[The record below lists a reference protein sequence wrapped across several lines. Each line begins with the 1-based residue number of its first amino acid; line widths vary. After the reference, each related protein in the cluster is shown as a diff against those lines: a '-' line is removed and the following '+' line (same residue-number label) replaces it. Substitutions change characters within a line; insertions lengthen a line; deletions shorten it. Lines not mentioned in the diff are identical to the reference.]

1 MFLLLSLFAC
11 GEKQSDTAE
20 VSNFNFVDELA
31 LHLTGTFDSSQQ
43 ALENPTYYSVSLK
56 TCMIEMTALGSK
68 VLYVEQAL
76 SDSLNQPYRQRLYQ
90 LTEGETSDVS
100 SHIYELSNPAK
111 FIGFCDSEQ
120 TVDVSLDEIS
130 KKEGCSV
137 NLDWNGEGFE
147 GATEIGTC
155 LSTMNGATYATSEV
169 QTTSDMIS
177 SWDRGWDSNDQQVW
191 GAVDGAYIFIR
202 Q

>member
-1 MFLLLSLFAC
+1 MFLLLSLIAC
-11 GEKQSDTAE
+11 GEKDSDTAASTE
-20 VSNFNFVDELA
+20 INLVDELSVQ
-31 LHLTGTFDSSQQ
+31 LTGTFDSSAQ
-43 ALENPTYYSVSLK
+43 AIENPTYYSVSLK
-56 TCMIEMTALGSK
+56 TCSVEMPDLGTT

-76 SDSLNQPYRQRLYQ
+76 SDSLNQPYRQRLYL
-90 LTEGETSDVS
+90 LTEGESSDVS
-100 SHIYELSNPAK
+100 SHIYELNNPNK
-111 FIGFCDSEQ
+111 FIGLCDSEQ
-120 TVDVSLDEIS
+120 NIEISLDEIS
-130 KKEGCSV
+130 QKEGCSV

-147 GATEIGTC
+147 GATDIGTC

-169 QTTSDMIS
+169 QTTGNTIE